1 MAKIVQIIWNFSFLI
16 SSLEAF
22 IEAHKKAAKIFKEEF
37 TTDRKHSLT
46 SAEKVVL
53 DESAAQVKLADKVLL
68 GIDKED
74 VKMIKS
80 HYACQ
85 VLLSKSAHYFARLS
99 EHGLMTQREAGEF
112 MEEIESE
119 MYHLLSCREFVHE
132 DEMTQQAKMHRFS
145 RIPDYM
151 LADMSLQEEVGNFR
165 NVTDNQDVSG
175 FFSSPNP

>member
-1 MAKIVQIIWNFSFLI
+1 MSDIVLSCTL
-16 SSLEAF
+16 LYEAF

-37 TTDRKHSLT
+37 TSDRKQSLT

-53 DESAAQVKLADKVLL
+53 DESTAQVRLADKVLL
-68 GIDKED
+68 GLDKED

-119 MYHLLSCREFVHE
+119 MYHLLSCREFIHE

-151 LADMSLQEEVGNFR
+151 LADIDTSLQEEVVHYR
-165 NVTDNQDVSG
+165 NVGDNQDVSG